1 MKKCSLFLTSA
12 LSALL
17 FAGAAYADNGCPE
30 GTTALINPQAN
41 TRSCIPLAP
50 NAQGTAPVP
59 IERATEP
66 TATEQAAVPTTK
78 DDAQTRDSGCGG
90 DNAEDLDFCGI
101 FDVGELP
108 NDFEAVPAR
117 SVHQPDVEAA
127 DSTSS
132 LDTNETLKEK
142 IRAAQIAKS
151 AQRQEKAR
159 VAQIAESVR
168 TSGWVLGGGV
178 GFGYTKSFDLCRMVL
193 RVMTGYHFA
202 IPSSDLLSFGLYLN
216 GYVNFE
222 GLVSGDVF
230 VTPNLHIF
238 KGQFRFST
246 GLGLGTSIMT
256 RIGHKSNDA
265 DEYSLADIN
274 FDGSKPETDAYFTLA
289 PTVGFDWFPTKKA
302 FFGIDAVLPL
312 MIDSDGV
319 KAGLKFDLHV
329 GYKF

>member
-59 IERATEP
+59 IERATVSAPAANDAKQSAATAATDGAEP
-66 TATEQAAVPTTK
+66 EDAAPV
-78 DDAQTRDSGCGG
+78 A
-90 DNAEDLDFCGI
+90 
-101 FDVGELP
+101 
-108 NDFEAVPAR
+108 
-117 SVHQPDVEAA
+117 EAA
-127 DSTSS
+127 TDGAEPEDAAPVADDTVKDSTSS